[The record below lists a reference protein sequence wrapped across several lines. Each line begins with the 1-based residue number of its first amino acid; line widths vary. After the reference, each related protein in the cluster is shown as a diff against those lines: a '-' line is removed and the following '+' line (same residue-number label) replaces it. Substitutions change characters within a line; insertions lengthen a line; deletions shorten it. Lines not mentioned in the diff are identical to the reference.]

1 MKPDQVGLSARGRAH
16 AAAQARRH
24 QARLLHLIVTLPLV
38 SLITARAASA
48 QGFGIYEHAAC
59 AMGRAGATIADPC
72 DDGSAVFFNPAALAG
87 QEGWRVSAGAT
98 LFVVSGGFTEDATGR
113 ETDLDVAPITLPHL
127 YVTYGL
133 TDRLAA
139 GLGVFVPYGLETEW
153 PLDFEGRFVGYD
165 NGLFSFYIHPTVAYR
180 ALDWLSLG
188 GGPILV
194 ISQASLNQRLDLS
207 TQPLPALPG
216 VPPGAT
222 FGQVGI
228 PFHTGFADANF
239 EASGATGFGGHVAVR
254 VQATERL
261 SLGGRYMSRVPL
273 DYEGD
278 VDFTQVRTGIAL
290 PADNPFGLPAGTP
303 LDLLLGEA
311 GIFADGGTLGDQEGS
326 AEITMPD
333 QLVLGLAY
341 RVSRRLQ
348 LLADWQWVNWSEFD
362 RIVIDFSNPSTPTS
376 VRIENYGDTN
386 GFRVGAE
393 YEIDA
398 MWSLRGGYLFHEAAA
413 PAASVTPLLPEANRN
428 EVTAGIGWRASDLFE
443 VNMAYQYL
451 RQDDRRGR
459 VRDAPPGEVPT
470 TELNSGLYDFTAHL
484 FGGTVTLR
492 F

>member
-1 MKPDQVGLSARGRAH
+1 MSLLTFLSLGAARHGN
-16 AAAQARRH
+16 
-24 QARLLHLIVTLPLV
+24 
-38 SLITARAASA
+38 A
-48 QGFGIYEHAAC
+48 QGFGIYEHGTC

-87 QEGWRVSAGAT
+87 QQGWRVSAGAT
-98 LFVVSGGFTEDATGR
+98 VFVVSGGFTADETGR
-113 ETDLDVAPITLPHL
+113 ETDLDVAPIALPHL
-127 YVTYGL
+127 YITYGL

-153 PLDFEGRFVGYD
+153 PLDFEGRFIGYD
-165 NGLFSFYIHPTVAYR
+165 NGLFSFYVHPTLAYKP
-180 ALDWLSLG
+180 LDWLSVG

-194 ISQASLNQRLDLS
+194 ISRASLNQRLDLS

-222 FGQVGI
+222 FGQLGI
-228 PFHTGFADANF
+228 PFHTDFADANF
-239 EASGATGFGGHVAVR
+239 EASGATGFGGHFAAH
-254 VQATERL
+254 VQATDRL
-261 SLGGRYMSRVPL
+261 SFGARYMSRVPI

-290 PADNPFGLPAGTP
+290 TADNPFGLPAGTP
-303 LDLLLGEA
+303 LDLVLSQA
-311 GIFADGGTLGDQEGS
+311 GIFSEDGPLADQEGS

-333 QLVLGLAY
+333 QFVLGLAY
-341 RVSRRLQ
+341 RVTGQLQ

-362 RIVIDFSNPSTPTS
+362 RVVIDFASPNTPNS
-376 VRIENYGDTN
+376 VRIENYEDTN
-386 GFRVGAE
+386 GFRIGAE
-393 YEIDA
+393 YEINPT
-398 MWSLRGGYLFHEAAA
+398 WSLRGGYLFHEPGA
-413 PAASVTPLLPEANRN
+413 PDATVTPLLPEANRN

-443 VNMAYQYL
+443 LNLAYQYL

-459 VRDAPPGEVPT
+459 VRDAPPGELPST
-470 TELNSGLYDFTAHL
+470 ALNSGLYDFKAHL